1 MSNLRLKTKK
11 SPQHNLLSD
20 ENELIEVLKFD
31 TSSLNEEWTSGGTVR
46 ARDDKG
52 TSAPKELPA
61 RKCAT
66 TKAEKC

>member
-1 MSNLRLKTKK
+1 M
-11 SPQHNLLSD
+11 
-20 ENELIEVLKFD
+20 LKFD